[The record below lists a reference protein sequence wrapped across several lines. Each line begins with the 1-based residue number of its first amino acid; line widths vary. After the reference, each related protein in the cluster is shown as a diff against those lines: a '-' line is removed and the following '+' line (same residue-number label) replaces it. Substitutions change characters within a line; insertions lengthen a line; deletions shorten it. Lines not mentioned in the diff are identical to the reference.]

1 MLYLREETDLII
13 IHCSNTPPTMDI
25 GKKELNKWYRQR
37 GYSDSGFHFV
47 IRRDGTIETG
57 RNPQSVGAHAVG
69 HNFTSI
75 GICLIGGV
83 NKSDVPENNF
93 TPEQW
98 DSLVKLLKG
107 LKTKY
112 PEAKIIGHNEVAQKS
127 CPSFDVQKWKTTV
140 GL

>member
-1 MLYLREETDLII
+1 
-13 IHCSNTPPTMDI
+13 MDI

-37 GYSDSGFHFV
+37 GYSGIGFHFV

-57 RNPQSVGAHAVG
+57 CNPQAVGAHAVG

-112 PEAKIIGHNEVAQKS
+112 PEAKIIGHNEVAKKS

>member
-1 MLYLREETDLII
+1 MLYLREETDLIV

-25 GKKELNKWYRQR
+25 GEKELNRWRRQW
-37 GYSDSGFHFV
+37 GYPDSGFHFV

-57 RNPQSVGAHAVG
+57 RNPLAVG
-69 HNFTSI
+69 RHTVAHDFTSI
-75 GICLIGGV
+75 GVCLIGGV
-83 NKSDVPENNF
+83 NESNVPENNF
-93 TPEQW
+93 TPAQW
-98 DSLVKLLKG
+98 DSLIKLLKG

-127 CPSFDVQKWKTTV
+127 CPSFDVQKWKAAV